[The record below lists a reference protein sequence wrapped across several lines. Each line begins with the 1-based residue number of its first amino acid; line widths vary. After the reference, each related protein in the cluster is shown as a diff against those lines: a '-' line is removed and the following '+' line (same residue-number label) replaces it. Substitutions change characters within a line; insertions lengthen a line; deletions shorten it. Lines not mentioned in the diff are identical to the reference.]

1 MRMFAITIIAVVLVV
16 ASFSSASGQASITI
30 TGADHVRDLASTG
43 SSGVATAAVEV
54 TARIQF
60 ESPNTMRIVPL
71 PKVPGALVAA
81 LAEVPYRLY
90 LPAVLR

>member
-1 MRMFAITIIAVVLVV
+1 MRAFVIAIV
-16 ASFSSASGQASITI
+16 AFVGLTLLSSPVSGQAGITI
-30 TGADHVRDLASTG
+30 TGADQMRDLASTA
-43 SSGVATAAVEV
+43 SSGVATAAVKV

-60 ESPNTMRIVPL
+60 DSPNTMRIVPL

-90 LPAVLR
+90 LPAVVR